1 MLPTQ
6 EPLTRYLHKPAA
18 NVNIALDKP
27 YYTFPTPLLQV
38 GVIFILKNELH
49 RCNSHIL
56 ERMIDM
62 AKDILSMKT
71 ACAYIRV
78 STDKQEELSPDA
90 QKRLIID
97 YAKKNNLS
105 LINDNIFIENGISGK
120 KADKRPEFMKMI
132 GLAKSK
138 EHPFDVILVWKFSRF
153 ARNQEESI
161 VYKSLLKKCNV
172 EVVSI
177 SEPLVDG
184 PFGSLIERI
193 IEWMDEY
200 YSIRLSGEV
209 LRGMTEKALR
219 GGYQSSLPLGY
230 RMNKDT
236 GIPYIYE
243 DEAVIVR
250 KIYSEYI
257 AGHSYLEI
265 ARELNA
271 LGYNTKRGATFEGRT
286 VEYILENPFYYGVVR
301 WNRQKHDD
309 HTIKDIGDWILAE
322 GKHEPLID
330 KDTWDNVQHLI
341 ALRSRPYKARAA
353 GHMRHW
359 LGGIVKCSDCGASLM
374 AGINATRYQ
383 CGNYNKGKCS
393 HSHFIKTAT
402 LEQAVYDALERILD
416 GTSELHYELK
426 RTAAMSNKSDKE
438 IILEQIS
445 KLSAKEARI
454 KQAYRDGID
463 TLEEYKENKELL
475 NNERRSL
482 EKQLEAYQ
490 DDSKDSSDEM
500 LSNISSVLSII
511 KDTSKDTLTRAN
523 AIRSVVDHCVYDKE
537 NDKLEVYFFLQK

>member
-1 MLPTQ
+1 
-6 EPLTRYLHKPAA
+6 
-18 NVNIALDKP
+18 
-27 YYTFPTPLLQV
+27 
-38 GVIFILKNELH
+38 
-49 RCNSHIL
+49 
-56 ERMIDM
+56 M
-62 AKDILSMKT
+62 AKDILNMKT

-120 KADKRPEFMKMI
+120 KADKRPQFMRMI
-132 GLAKSK
+132 GHAKSK

-219 GGYQSSLPLGY
+219 GGYQSTLPLGY
-230 RMNKDT
+230 KMNKDT

-243 DEAVIVR
+243 GEAVIVR
-250 KIYSEYI
+250 KIYKDYI

-265 ARELNA
+265 ARELNS
-271 LGYNTKRGATFEGRT
+271 LGYKTKRGATFEGRT
-286 VEYILENPFYYGVVR
+286 VEYILENPFYHGVVR

-322 GKHEPLID
+322 GKHEALID
-330 KDTWDNVQHLI
+330 KDTWDEVQHLI
-341 ALRSRPYKARAA
+341 ALRSRPYKARAS
-353 GHMRHW
+353 GHMKHW

-374 AGINATRYQ
+374 AGLNATRYQ
-383 CGNYNKGKCS
+383 CGNYNKGKCL
-393 HSHFIKTAT
+393 HSHYIKTTT
-402 LEQAVYDALERILD
+402 LEQAVYEALEKILD
-416 GTSELHYELK
+416 GTCSLHYELK
-426 RTAAMSNKSDKE
+426 KSTAKNSIKSDKE
-438 IILEQIS
+438 VILEQI
-445 KLSAKEARI
+445 KRLGAKEARI

-475 NNERRSL
+475 NNERLSL
-482 EKQLEAYQ
+482 EKQLSEFI
-490 DDSKDSSDEM
+490 DDTDNSTNEM

-523 AIRSVVDHCVYDKE
+523 AIRSIVDHIIYDKE

>member
-1 MLPTQ
+1 
-6 EPLTRYLHKPAA
+6 
-18 NVNIALDKP
+18 
-27 YYTFPTPLLQV
+27 
-38 GVIFILKNELH
+38 
-49 RCNSHIL
+49 
-56 ERMIDM
+56 M
-62 AKDILSMKT
+62 AKNILNMKT
-71 ACAYIRV
+71 AAGYIRV

-90 QKRLIID
+90 QKRLLID
-97 YAKKNNLS
+97 YAKKHSIS
-105 LINDNIFIENGISGK
+105 LLAENIYIDNGISGK

-132 GLAKSK
+132 GMAKSK

-161 VYKSLLKKCNV
+161 VYKSLLKKNSV
-172 EVVSI
+172 EVVSV
-177 SEPLVDG
+177 SEPLIDG

-230 RMNKDT
+230 KMNKDT

-243 DEAVIVR
+243 SEAIIVR
-250 KIYSEYI
+250 KIYKEYI
-257 AGHSYLEI
+257 DGHSYLEI

-271 LGYNTKRGATFEGRT
+271 LGYKTKRGAAYEGRT
-286 VEYILENPFYYGVVR
+286 VEYILSNPFYYGAVR

-309 HTIKDIGDWILAE
+309 HTIKDVGDWIIVM
-322 GKHEPLID
+322 GKHQAIID
-330 KDTWDNVQHLI
+330 KETWDQVQHLM

-353 GHMRHW
+353 GHMKHW

-374 AGINATRYQ
+374 AGLNATRYQ

-393 HSHFIKTAT
+393 HSHFIKTAA
-402 LEQAVYDALERILD
+402 LEEAVYEAFDRVMQNPD
-416 GTSELHYELK
+416 ELHYELK
-426 RTAAMSNKSDKE
+426 KPSNEANANDKDM
-438 IILEQIS
+438 ILNQIS
-445 KLSAKEARI
+445 KLSDKEARI

-463 TLEEYKENKELL
+463 TIDEYKENKQIID
-475 NNERRSL
+475 NER
-482 EKQLEAYQ
+482 KNLEAQLY
-490 DDSKDSSDEM
+490 SLKTSEADSSDEM
-500 LSNISSVLSII
+500 LQNITSVLGII

>member
-1 MLPTQ
+1 
-6 EPLTRYLHKPAA
+6 
-18 NVNIALDKP
+18 
-27 YYTFPTPLLQV
+27 
-38 GVIFILKNELH
+38 
-49 RCNSHIL
+49 
-56 ERMIDM
+56 M
-62 AKDILSMKT
+62 AKDILNMKT

-90 QKRLIID
+90 QKRLLID
-97 YAKKNNLS
+97 FAKKNNMS
-105 LINDNIFIENGISGK
+105 LLAENIYIDNGISGK
-120 KADKRPEFMKMI
+120 KADKRPEFLKMI

-138 EHPFDVILVWKFSRF
+138 EHPFDIILVWKFSRF

-161 VYKSLLKKCNV
+161 VYKSLLKKNHV
-172 EVVSI
+172 EVVSV

-243 DEAVIVR
+243 DEAIIVK
-250 KIYSEYI
+250 KIYKDYI

-271 LGYNTKRGATFEGRT
+271 LGYKTKRGAAFEGRT
-286 VEYILENPFYYGVVR
+286 VEYILSNPFYYGAVR

-309 HTIKDIGDWILAE
+309 HTIKSVNEWIIAQ

-330 KDTWDNVQHLI
+330 KTKWDEIQHLI
-341 ALRSRPYKARAA
+341 ALRSKPYRARAA

-359 LGGIVKCSDCGASLM
+359 LGGLVKCSDCGASLM
-374 AGINATRYQ
+374 AGLNATRYQ
-383 CGNYNKGKCS
+383 CGNYNKGKCL
-393 HSHFIKTAT
+393 HSHFIKTAA
-402 LEQAVYDALERILD
+402 LEDAVYKSLERVLQNSD
-416 GTSELHYELK
+416 ELHYEFK
-426 RTAAMSNKSDKE
+426 KSSNEPDTNDRD
-438 IILEQIS
+438 IILNQLS
-445 KLSAKEARI
+445 KLNDKEARI
-454 KQAYRDGID
+454 KQAFRDGID
-463 TLEEYKENKELL
+463 TIEEYKENKQLL
-475 NNERRSL
+475 ANERKVLQS
-482 EKQLEAYQ
+482 QLESLSPA
-490 DDSKDSSDEM
+490 SSNDSSAEM
-500 LSNISSVLSII
+500 LKNISTVLDIV
-511 KDTSKDTLTRAN
+511 KDTSNDTLTRAN

>member
-1 MLPTQ
+1 M
-6 EPLTRYLHKPAA
+6 
-18 NVNIALDKP
+18 V
-27 YYTFPTPLLQV
+27 
-38 GVIFILKNELH
+38 
-49 RCNSHIL
+49 
-56 ERMIDM
+56 
-62 AKDILSMKT
+62 KDILNMKS

-90 QKRLIID
+90 QKRLLID
-97 YAKKNNLS
+97 FAKKNNMS
-105 LINDNIFIENGISGK
+105 LLAENIYIDNGISGK
-120 KADKRPEFMKMI
+120 KADKRPEFLKMI

-161 VYKSLLKKCNV
+161 VYKSLLKKNHV
-172 EVVSI
+172 EVVSV

-243 DEAVIVR
+243 DEAIIVK
-250 KIYSEYI
+250 KIYKDYI

-271 LGYNTKRGATFEGRT
+271 LGYKTKRGAAFEGRT
-286 VEYILENPFYYGVVR
+286 VEYILSNPFYYGAVR

-309 HTIKDIGDWILAE
+309 HTIKFVNEWIIAQ

-330 KDTWDNVQHLI
+330 KTKWDEIQHLI
-341 ALRSRPYKARAA
+341 ALRSKPYKARAA

-359 LGGIVKCSDCGASLM
+359 LGGLVKCSDCGASLM
-374 AGINATRYQ
+374 AGLNATRYQ
-383 CGNYNKGKCS
+383 CGNYNKGKCL
-393 HSHFIKTAT
+393 HSHFIKTTA
-402 LEQAVYDALERILD
+402 LEDAVYKSLERVLQNSD
-416 GTSELHYELK
+416 ELHYELK
-426 RTAAMSNKSDKE
+426 KSSNEPDTNDRD
-438 IILEQIS
+438 IILNQLS
-445 KLSAKEARI
+445 KLNDKEARI
-454 KQAYRDGID
+454 KQAFRDGID
-463 TLEEYKENKELL
+463 TIEEYKENKQLL
-475 NNERRSL
+475 ANERKVLQS
-482 EKQLEAYQ
+482 QLESSA
-490 DDSKDSSDEM
+490 SSNDSSAEM
-500 LSNISSVLSII
+500 LKNISTVLDIV
-511 KDTSKDTLTRAN
+511 KDTSNDTLTRAN